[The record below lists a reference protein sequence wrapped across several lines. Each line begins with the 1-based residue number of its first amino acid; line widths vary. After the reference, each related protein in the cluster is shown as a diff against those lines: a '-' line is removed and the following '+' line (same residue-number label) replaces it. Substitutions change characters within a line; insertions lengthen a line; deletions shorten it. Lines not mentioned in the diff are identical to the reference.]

1 MMHIYLD
8 LSSTIQN
15 HFVSGI
21 QRVVREVVSYLLAQH
36 ADITLIAE
44 DGETAS
50 FYEISREDYLAWE
63 SDWTYSIATDR
74 TIPVDA
80 LGPEDMFFDLDS
92 SWQVPM
98 TRDKLYRELKKRG
111 VLIGSMIYD
120 IIPVTHPHYVH
131 EGTMYRF
138 APFLT
143 GVLVYSDFIVCNTQA
158 TRVRLQELTARAG
171 CPQRPIWVMPLG
183 ATFRQVMNDISESE
197 VSPELAEATRK
208 PYLLMVGT
216 LEPRKNHSLLLD
228 AFDRG
233 LHRDNIN
240 VIIAGRQGW
249 HYDEVLRR
257 IKEHPQYGKRIFYF
271 NHVVDAEITWLYQ
284 HAFAMVFA
292 TFVEGFGLPL
302 VEAMHYRCPVFCSD
316 IPELHE
322 TAGDFVSYFDPF
334 NAQTLIDLT
343 REYLRHPAAYA
354 EKKARLKDYRALTW
368 DEASEK
374 LAGILRETE
383 SLRAQPSCPETAQ
396 PVEQLFMLSSRA
408 EDLAETLPYY
418 ERYMPWL
425 RRLLILCP
433 RSARPAME
441 QLRTGLA
448 LDFLHD
454 EDLLTAADMPSDHAL
469 RNLRLRWAA
478 MKSDKLDP
486 VFLMADDDN
495 RPLKPVSLGEFRRDG
510 RFRLFCWH
518 PDLHR
523 FRGAVNN
530 PTSFDRSIASGV
542 RLLDERELACRSY
555 ASHCPQIIVKRIWLE
570 AAAAVPEAWDSAVPE
585 WDLYGNYAMKAY
597 APCFEAVRYRTM
609 NWPARP
615 SDFAIPTPPEDYLF
629 ENFYRWMYGPGELF
643 DGLPACLTEDA
654 DAVNA
659 EKIRRRMAVQEEA
672 VRLEQSD
679 RDLQDLYPQLYGDE
693 PGWKVD
699 LRRGL
704 LFTPHTVIGQTRC
717 LRKTDFWYEG
727 DGRPHRLRLTGRF
740 APVGRGEP
748 SELQPV
754 EAKLPDG
761 LTVFEW
767 NIDFPTAPMEGHLHL
782 CVEVDGSVR
791 CQAVIPAFAVDQ
803 VGGEGFAELLPAVFE
818 AKTAGVKAGR
828 RKGRRK
834 VNEDAQ
840 LRLNALTR
848 QVARVKETA
857 AIPLTHP
864 VEGNPVKK
872 LIHGITQKKTKFMT
886 MPIAADATRF
896 NNEAA
901 QAIGQLEA
909 LVRRQQEEID
919 RLRELIEDREAQADE
934 RR

>member
-21 QRVVREVVSYLLAQH
+21 QRVVREVVSYMLDCGVH
-36 ADITLIAE
+36 MTLIAE
-44 DGETAS
+44 EGETAS
-50 FYEISREDYLAWE
+50 FYEITREEYLAWE
-63 SDWTYSIATDR
+63 SDWTYSISRDR
-74 TIPVDA
+74 VIPVDA
-80 LGPEDMFFDLDS
+80 LGPEDMFFDIDS

-143 GVLVYSDFIVCNTQA
+143 GVLGYSDFIVCNTHA
-158 TRVRLQELTARAG
+158 TKDRILALSRKAG
-171 CPQRPIWVMPLG
+171 CPDRPVFVMPLG
-183 ATFRQVMNDISESE
+183 ATFRQVVNDISENE
-197 VSPELAEATRK
+197 VSAEIVEATRK

-216 LEPRKNHSLLLD
+216 LEPRKNHSLVLD
-228 AFDRG
+228 AFDKG
-233 LHRDNIN
+233 LYRDNIN
-240 VIIAGRQGW
+240 IIIAGRQGW

-271 NHVVDAEITWLYQ
+271 NHVVDAEITWLYR

-302 VEAMHYRCPVFCSD
+302 VEALHYSCPVFCSD

-322 TAGDFVSYFDPF
+322 TAGDYVSYFDPF
-334 NAQTLIDLT
+334 DAQTLIDLT
-343 REYLRHPAAYA
+343 RENLRRPADYA
-354 EKKARLKDYRALTW
+354 ARKARLSDYRALTW
-368 DEASEK
+368 DEAAGKLTAILADAEK
-374 LAGILRETE
+374 LQTV
-383 SLRAQPSCPETAQ
+383 PDCPELDM
-396 PVEQLFMLSSRA
+396 PIEQLFILSSRA

-425 RRLLILCP
+425 RRLTILCP
-433 RSARPAME
+433 KAERAAME
-441 QLRTGLA
+441 DRLHTRLA
-448 LDFLHD
+448 VDYLHD
-454 EDLLTAADMPSDHAL
+454 EDLLAPEEIPADHAL
-469 RNLRLRWAA
+469 RNLRLRLAA
-478 MKSDKLDP
+478 IQGGKLDP

-495 RPLKPVSLGEFRRDG
+495 RPLKPVGEEEFRRDG

-523 FRGAVNN
+523 YRGAVNN
-530 PTSFDRSIASGV
+530 PTSFDRSIAAGV
-542 RLLDERELACRSY
+542 GLLDAHELGCKSY
-555 ASHCPQIIVKRIWLE
+555 ASHCPQVIVRRIWLE
-570 AAAAVPEAWDSAVPE
+570 AAAEVPEAWDTPIPE
-585 WDLYGNYAMKAY
+585 WDLYANYAMKAY
-597 APCFEAVRYRTM
+597 AARFESVSYRTM

-615 SDFAIPTPPEDYLF
+615 SDFRIPMPPADYLF

-643 DGLPACLTEDA
+643 DGIPTGMTADA
-654 DAVNA
+654 DAHGA
-659 EKIRRRMAVQEEA
+659 EKISRRMAVQEEA
-672 VRLEQSD
+672 VRLERSD
-679 RDLQDLYPQLYGDE
+679 RELQELYPQLYGDE

-699 LRRGL
+699 LRRNL
-704 LFTPHTVIGQTRC
+704 LFTPHVVIGQTRC

-727 DGRPHRLRLTGRF
+727 DGVAHKLRLSGKF
-740 APVGRGEP
+740 VPVGKGEP
-748 SELQPV
+748 TPLQPV
-754 EAKLPDG
+754 EAEMPDG

-767 NIDFPTAPMEGHLHL
+767 NIDFPVAPMEGHLHL
-782 CVEVDGSVR
+782 CVTVDGADV
-791 CQAVIPAFAVDQ
+791 CEAVIPAFAVDQ
-803 VGGEGFAELLPAVFE
+803 IGGEGFAELLPTVFE
-818 AKTAGVKAGR
+818 VGKRRHAPDRKRGVR
-828 RKGRRK
+828 S
-834 VNEDAQ
+834 EDAQ

-857 AIPLTHP
+857 AIPLTRP
-864 VEGNPVKK
+864 VEGNPVKRV
-872 LIHGITQKKTKFMT
+872 LHAITQKQTKFMT

-919 RLRELIEDREAQADE
+919 RLRALVEENTEKPGQE
-934 RR
+934 

>member
-21 QRVVREVVSYLLAQH
+21 QRVVREVVSYMLSH
-36 ADITLIAE
+36 GADITLIAE

-50 FYEISREDYLAWE
+50 FYEITRGDYLAWE
-63 SDWTYSIATDR
+63 SDWTYSIARDR
-74 TIPVDA
+74 VIPVDA
-80 LGPEDMFFDLDS
+80 LGPGDMFFDLDS

-98 TRDKLYRELKKRG
+98 TRDKLYRELKKRS

-138 APFLT
+138 DPFLT
-143 GVLVYSDFIVCNTQA
+143 GVLVYSDFIVCNTRA
-158 TRVRLQELTARAG
+158 TRERLEELIRRAG

-183 ATFRQVMNDISESE
+183 ATFRQVVNDISESE
-197 VSPELAEATRK
+197 VSQELAEATRK

-216 LEPRKNHSLLLD
+216 LEPRKNHTLLLD

-240 VIIAGRQGW
+240 IIIAGRQGW

-334 NAQTLIDLT
+334 DPQTLIDLT
-343 REYLRHPAAYA
+343 RSYLRRPAEYA
-354 EKKARLKDYRALTW
+354 EKKARLADYRALTW
-368 DEASEK
+368 SEAAEK
-374 LAGILRETE
+374 LTGILSEAE
-383 SLRAQPSCPETAQ
+383 KLRSQPVCPETEQ
-396 PVEQLFMLSSRA
+396 PVRQLFILSSRA

-418 ERYMPWL
+418 ERCMPWL
-425 RRLLILCP
+425 SRLLILCP
-433 RSARPAME
+433 AAARASME
-441 QLRTGLA
+441 ARLHTRLEV
-448 LDFLHD
+448 DFLHD
-454 EDLLTAADMPSDHAL
+454 EDLLKPDEITKDHAL
-469 RNLRLRWAA
+469 RNLRLRCAA
-478 MKSDKLDP
+478 MKSDKLEP

-495 RPLKPVSLGEFRRDG
+495 RPLRPMGEEEFRGDG
-510 RFRLFCWH
+510 RFRLFFWH

-523 FRGAVNN
+523 YRGAVNN
-530 PTSFDRSIASGV
+530 PTSFDRSIATGV
-542 RLLDERELACRSY
+542 RLLDEHELASKSY

-570 AAAAVPEAWDSAVPE
+570 AWAEIPEAWDIPIPE
-585 WDLYGNYAMKAY
+585 WDLYGNYAAKAY
-597 APCFEAVRYRTM
+597 APCFESVPYRTM

-615 SDFAIPTPPEDYLF
+615 SDFRIPLPPKDYLF
-629 ENFYRWMYGPGELF
+629 ENFYRWMYQPGELF
-643 DGLPACLTEDA
+643 DGLPTAMSADA
-654 DAVNA
+654 DAVSA

-672 VRLEQSD
+672 VRLEESD
-679 RDLQDLYPQLYGDE
+679 RELQALYPQLYGDE
-693 PGWKVD
+693 PGWKLD
-699 LRRGL
+699 LHRGL
-704 LFTPHTVIGQTRC
+704 LFTPHVVIGQTRC
-717 LRKTDFWYEG
+717 LRKTDFWFES
-727 DGRPHRLRLTGRF
+727 DGAAHRVRISGRF
-740 APVGRGEP
+740 VPVGRGEP

-754 EAKLPDG
+754 EATLPDG

-767 NIDFPTAPMEGHLHL
+767 NIDFPAAPMEGHLHL
-782 CVEVDGSVR
+782 SVETDGKVR
-791 CQAVIPAFAVDQ
+791 SEAVIPAFAVDQ
-803 VGGEGFAELLPAVFE
+803 IGGEGFAELLPALFE
-818 AKTAGVKAGR
+818 AGGHAGKNGR
-828 RKGRRK
+828 GKRGR
-834 VNEDAQ
+834 VVSEDAL

-848 QVARVKETA
+848 QVARVKEA
-857 AIPLTHP
+857 ASIPLTRP
-864 VEGNPVKK
+864 VEGNPVKRV
-872 LIHGITQKKTKFMT
+872 IHGVTQKTTKFMT

-909 LVRRQQEEID
+909 LVRRQQEEIG
-919 RLRELIEDREAQADE
+919 RLREMIEEQRGDTDSR
-934 RR
+934 